1 MTFTLSQAFISQTLP
16 ISHSFHSRTS
26 STVTTKHVSPTKT
39 TRMAT
44 PRRSLVAT
52 TSKTLQTAS
61 SNDSFGD
68 KMLPTS
74 RVRVIIE
81 APSWNK
87 RIISASNLINAP
99 VNVVWNLLSDYD
111 HLADNIP
118 NLVISEMKPH
128 PRKGGIR
135 VEQCGAQSILGF
147 QFRASLTMDMVEVN
161 PSSTKSR
168 AIDFKLVSSRDFKEF
183 TGTWEMRSVGINK
196 TALYY
201 TVSIVPKGLVPI
213 KAIEWRISEDVPGNM
228 NAVRDECERRRR
240 SQAISNREIS
250 QSRSELQ

>member
-1 MTFTLSQAFISQTLP
+1 MTLAFSQAFISQPLP

-26 STVTTKHVSPTKT
+26 SIVTTKNASPTKT
-39 TRMAT
+39 TKMAT
-44 PRRSLVAT
+44 PRRSRVAT
-52 TSKTLQTAS
+52 TSKTLQTV
-61 SNDSFGD
+61 SNNGSFSD

-81 APSWNK
+81 APSWNE
-87 RIISASNLINAP
+87 RIINACNLINAP
-99 VNVVWNLLSDYD
+99 IDIVWKLLSDYN

-118 NLVISEMKPH
+118 NLVMSEMKPH
-128 PRKGGIR
+128 PRKDGIR

-147 QFRASLTMDMVEVN
+147 QFRASLTMDMTEIN
-161 PSSTKSR
+161 PNSTKSR

-201 TVSIVPKGLVPI
+201 TVSIVPKGLVPV

-240 SQAISNREIS
+240 SQAISDRGIS
-250 QSRSELQ
+250 QSWSELQ